1 MASPDDLENLKLYCQ
16 LGFSI
21 IPVVKDGKEALV
33 KWAQY
38 QNVAPTIE
46 QVLEWANKFPDCRWA
61 VITGKVS
68 GVMVV
73 DCDND
78 AALQAAEALGITSS
92 ASVKT
97 PHGYHFY
104 FRLPNDDKVR
114 KSVSGHVSKGTYW
127 PQVKGLDLRYEGG
140 YAIISPSSGY
150 EWQIEEET
158 IEDEL
163 TVYPDWPGATYE
175 EEAQPELIPAPPQ
188 INSFADL
195 DLTNTSLESAG
206 KTQNETE
213 KKYKEIAEQYPTGK
227 IPRGGS
233 GIHDITYKFL
243 AEELLLIGMGPE
255 LEAAGQKF
263 MTDYFSAPLTDG
275 RFETSLKTVKAK
287 ERQNHPERFDSNGNY
302 TYHLNTKGIVS
313 NLNKIQPSAAYLN
326 AINGEEMAK
335 FASDEH
341 ALQCWQ
347 SPWLPKES
355 IVQVYGY
362 SGHGKSM
369 FLQHA
374 LHHAAKNLH
383 CGPFERTGEKPKI
396 LYLDFENGKQTIG
409 KRIDQL
415 YKSFGS
421 TEDNILYWT
430 PWLNDE
436 QLNLRDPAGIAQ
448 LLTMLQIVQPDILV
462 IDTLR
467 SAFPGL
473 KENSAEEWSAI
484 NQLSLKIRNCGCTI
498 VLVHH
503 SNKPDKEGGMGR
515 EAGSSNQLTTLEVQL
530 RVTQVFED
538 AELAKTRGGIYAGDL
553 PENPFHYMRQQI
565 KASAVLYMVFELSY
579 GKVREWTDLHEPKQ
593 YMGLAQTKDGKTR
606 ICNSPSIR
614 HRLSKDIRSGKYTL
628 DQLIAKLQRP
638 QSTLEKWADELNL
651 TLPI

>member
-1 MASPDDLENLKLYCQ
+1 MESICFLAELEKYVRM
-16 LGFSI
+16 GWAI
-21 IPVVKDGKEALV
+21 IPIQAEGKAALV

-38 QNVAPTIE
+38 QKVAPTLE
-46 QVLEWANKFPDCRWA
+46 QVLGWAEKFPDCRWA
-61 VITGKVS
+61 VITGEVS
-68 GVMVV
+68 GIMVV

-97 PHGYHFY
+97 PHGWHFY
-104 FRLPNDDKVR
+104 FRLPNDGKER
-114 KSVSGHVSKGTYW
+114 KTISGHGSKGTYW
-127 PQVKGLDLRYEGG
+127 PQVAGLDLRYEGG
-140 YAIISPSSGY
+140 YALLPPSAGY
-150 EWQIEEET
+150 DWQIEEES

-163 TVYPDWPGATYE
+163 TTYPDWSGATYE
-175 EEAQPELIPAPPQ
+175 EEKQPELEPIIQPEH
-188 INSFADL
+188 NSFADL
-195 DLTNTSLESAG
+195 DLTNTSLESMG

-213 KKYKEIAEQYPTGK
+213 KKYAEIAAQYPSGK

-233 GIHDITYKFL
+233 GIHDATYHYL
-243 AEELLLIGMGPE
+243 AEELLLVGMGPD
-255 LEAAGQKF
+255 LVAAGQKF
-263 MTDYFSAPLTDG
+263 MVDYFAAPLTDG
-275 RFETSLKTVKAK
+275 RFETSLKTVRDK
-287 ERQNHPERFDSNGNY
+287 ERTNHPERFDGNGNY
-302 TYHLNTKGIVS
+302 IYHLKTKGVELD
-313 NLNKIQPSAAYLN
+313 LNNIQPSAIHPSFL
-326 AINGEEMAK
+326 NGESMTKYAN
-335 FASDEH
+335 DEY

-374 LHHAAKNLH
+374 LHHAAKDLH

-421 TEDNILYWT
+421 TGDNILYWT
-430 PWLNDE
+430 PWINDE
-436 QLNLRDPAGIAQ
+436 QLNLRDTEGIAQ
-448 LLTMLQIVQPDILV
+448 LLTMLQVVKPDILV

-503 SNKPDKEGGMGR
+503 SNKPDKGGLGR

-530 RVTQVFED
+530 RVTQVLED

-553 PENPFHYMRQQI
+553 PENPFHYMRKQI
-565 KASAVLYMVFELSY
+565 KASAVLYMVMELSY
-579 GKVREWTDLHEPKQ
+579 GKVREWTDLHVPKQ
-593 YMGLAQTKDGKTR
+593 YIGLAQLKDGRTH
-606 ICNSPSIR
+606 ICYSQPIR
-614 HRLSKDIRSGKYTL
+614 QRFAVMLRSGNYSL
-628 DQLIAKLQRP
+628 DRLTVLLQKSQSVLEGWAK
-638 QSTLEKWADELNL
+638 ELKL
-651 TLPI
+651 TLPK